1 MNRRAQFR
9 LILAGI
15 VAFSIGLIVLAGEL
29 IARRMPLRLERAA
42 WSRASGKVRIPGDRY
57 FYTGP
62 GYRNWVEYNSLGLR
76 GPETTVEKPE
86 GTLRIAFI
94 GDSFT
99 EAAEVPY
106 EQTWNHLLAVKLTE
120 QLGRPVEGLNF
131 GIKGYSAVQ
140 SLARYTEAVRPFRP
154 DLAVYT
160 VCGND
165 WRENLSDMSRRVYR
179 IEDGKLKLTALPPLS
194 GTERLGLWLSNNFY
208 LYRMVKALPRIAAW
222 KERGK
227 SSPVRVL
234 GPMSREQA
242 EQAFN
247 WLLEGVDQSLR
258 RGDEPD
264 SVREQDAMAAAV
276 AALVRETGRDGTR
289 LAVIL
294 TDTLQEWQRQQYQ
307 RLSERLGFSLFDL
320 HDPAFADLMK
330 GKTWHFDIDGHW
342 SPDGNR
348 RVAEELLPGFSGLF
362 QR

>member
-1 MNRRAQFR
+1 M
-9 LILAGI
+9 LAAI
-15 VAFSIGLIVLAGEL
+15 VAVCVGLIVVAGEL
-29 IARRMPLRLERAA
+29 IARRMPLRLERTA

-57 FYTGP
+57 YYTGP
-62 GYRNWVEYNSLGLR
+62 GYRTWVEYNNFGLR
-76 GPETTVEKPE
+76 GPETSLAKPAETV
-86 GTLRIAFI
+86 RIAFI

-106 EQTWNHLLAVKLTE
+106 EQTWNHLLTVNLAE

-131 GIKGYSAVQ
+131 GTKGYSAVQ

-165 WRENLSDMSRRVYR
+165 WRENLSEMSRRVYR
-179 IEDGKLKLTALPPLS
+179 LEGAELKLTALPPLS
-194 GTERLGLWLSNNFY
+194 AGERAGLWLSNNFY

-227 SSPVRVL
+227 SSPVRVS

-242 EQAFN
+242 EQAYN

-264 SVREQDAMAAAV
+264 SVREQEVMDAAV
-276 AALVRETGRDGTR
+276 TALVAETGRDGVR
-289 LAVIL
+289 LAVIM
-294 TDTLQEWQRQQYQ
+294 TDTLQDWQRRQFAE
-307 RLSERLGFSLFDL
+307 LSGQLGFPLFDL
-320 HDPAFADLMK
+320 HDPAFTDLMK
-330 GKTWHFDIDGHW
+330 GRTWHFDIDGHW

-362 QR
+362 QNSPAN